1 MGGQPSKDQPT
12 DEKFSN
18 HSSINFVS
26 EEEETSITAQS
37 TSKKEEEMPPDA
49 INLLESLCIG
59 GKKSGCITA
68 ISGPPVFV
76 EQSCVF
82 QKRRRRLTSEETS
95 QVPPHRRGGISS
107 GSVRSE
113 NNKKK
118 TEKIPK
124 DQRSR
129 DSLSRVFNTNIFF
142 SHLDSAERSEICD
155 ALVQLTAQPGD
166 VIIRQGDE
174 GDTFYIIDLGEVE
187 VVIDGAVVLRIS
199 QGRN

>member
-1 MGGQPSKDQPT
+1 M
-12 DEKFSN
+12 
-18 HSSINFVS
+18 
-26 EEEETSITAQS
+26 
-37 TSKKEEEMPPDA
+37 
-49 INLLESLCIG
+49 
-59 GKKSGCITA
+59 KSGCSTA
-68 ISGPPVFV
+68 ISGPAVLV
-76 EQSCVF
+76 EQSNVF

-107 GSVRSE
+107 GSVHSE

-142 SHLDSAERSEICD
+142 SHLDSGERSEICD

-174 GDTFYIIDLGEVE
+174 GDTFYIIDLVMDLP
-187 VVIDGAVVLRIS
+187 IYI
-199 QGRN
+199 